1 MHESNRLEKD
11 FVPVDLRETSNYLH
25 PRKYSSNITLN
36 GGLIFLAA
44 ICLALIVVGVIVS
57 LLVTGK
63 KLHKISSECLE
74 AACPESWIGFQRKCF
89 YFSEDIKNWTFSQ
102 RFCDSHGADLVQVET
117 TQELNFLLRYK
128 GPYDH
133 WIGLSREQGQ
143 PWKWIN
149 GTEWTSWMFGQMQN
163 TERSMMRKPRK
174 HPCHCQHKW
183 ACKDYPQCP
192 KWHCAALRLSSIVLV
207 ILIATVIGLTIWA
220 NPRLNVCPNN
230 WLQKKGKCYN
240 FLKTFK
246 SWTDSQ
252 KSCLKMKSHLLII
265 QDKAE
270 LDFIQ
275 SNIQDRIY
283 FWIGLNITH
292 PQKTWIWLDGT
303 PLDLQLSG
311 LSSVLVHLGSYDKL
325 PQTG

>member
-1 MHESNRLEKD
+1 MNCSKLSILVKCCLCQRKKIAIQ
-11 FVPVDLRETSNYLH
+11 LRRPPDYLH

-149 GTEWTSWMFGQMQN
+149 GTEWTSCFPIRGGGECAYLN
-163 TERSMMRKPRK
+163 DKGASSARHYTERKWICSKPDTYAQTQR
-174 HPCHCQHKW
+174 Q
-183 ACKDYPQCP
+183 
-192 KWHCAALRLSSIVLV
+192 SS
-207 ILIATVIGLTIWA
+207 
-220 NPRLNVCPNN
+220 
-230 WLQKKGKCYN
+230 
-240 FLKTFK
+240 F
-246 SWTDSQ
+246 
-252 KSCLKMKSHLLII
+252 
-265 QDKAE
+265 
-270 LDFIQ
+270 
-275 SNIQDRIY
+275 
-283 FWIGLNITH
+283 
-292 PQKTWIWLDGT
+292 
-303 PLDLQLSG
+303 
-311 LSSVLVHLGSYDKL
+311 
-325 PQTG
+325 